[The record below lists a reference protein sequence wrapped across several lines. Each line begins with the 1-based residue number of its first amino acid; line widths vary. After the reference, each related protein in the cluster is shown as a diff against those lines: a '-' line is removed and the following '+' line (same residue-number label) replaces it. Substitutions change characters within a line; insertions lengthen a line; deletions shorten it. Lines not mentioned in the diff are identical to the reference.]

1 VSIRFSITP
10 RLLTLALGAFAV
22 LLAVVFVI
30 GMRVGQAI
38 QSATSAAPAA
48 RQPADP
54 RTLLTPPVI
63 TPPAIAPPVVT
74 PPAITPPAVSTPWGS
89 PPAVASQPPPAPVA
103 PVPPPGR

>member
-10 RLLTLALGAFAV
+10 RLLTLALGAFAA

-38 QSATSAAPAA
+38 QIASSATSAAPAA

-54 RTLLTPPVI
+54 RTLV
-63 TPPAIAPPVVT
+63 TPPAITPPVVT

-89 PPAVASQPPPAPVA
+89 PPAVAPQPPTAPSA